1 MPTGNVVVFKEPLVP
16 AARNSAND
24 TSVFRLAQW
33 EERNRNS
40 GSVQQEAGPRR
51 GPMHS
56 PYGMELV
63 ENCLSCKLCSEGFF
77 CDLPK
82 PVMGAFQ
89 LLKFT
94 IGYPEGA
101 TLFVEGQ
108 SCRGIY
114 ILCK

>member
-1 MPTGNVVVFKEPLVP
+1 MPASNVVIFKKALARAAKNGAHDMSAFRP
-16 AARNSAND
+16 AQLGERMRNTDSA
-24 TSVFRLAQW
+24 
-33 EERNRNS
+33 
-40 GSVQQEAGPRR
+40 QQPYEAAPRR
-51 GPMHS
+51 APMHS

-82 PVMGAFQ
+82 PVMEAFQ

-108 SCRGIY
+108 TCR
-114 ILCK
+114 